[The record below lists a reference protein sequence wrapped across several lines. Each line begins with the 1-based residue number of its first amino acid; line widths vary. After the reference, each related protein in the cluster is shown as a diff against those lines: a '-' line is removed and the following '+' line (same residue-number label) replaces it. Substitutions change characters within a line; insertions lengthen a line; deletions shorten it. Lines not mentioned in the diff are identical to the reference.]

1 MRRLTALLLVLLL
14 SASCVALA
22 AEGTLTLRTATTV
35 EEAAQFLLLPPEDDV
50 IGVQP
55 GYIRYIAQV
64 DTRDPAAFRKGYW
77 IGGAEGSMLDLT
89 VKSRNGFDYGFHA
102 GVMCTRAVYSMAL
115 SCLGIDMSP
124 GRMSEVT
131 GERNLDEPYDDIS
144 ALVGVERVMPKSRV
158 FNTMMDNYLNDE
170 RYSPVY
176 LYIQKPNG
184 NYHAL
189 LVVAYMPDSGR
200 YVVVDSSPYQVDG
213 EPCRV
218 YFISLNKNRT
228 AIINSTFRNEL
239 SGSQV
244 LQLYQWRLMDDA
256 DE

>member
-1 MRRLTALLLVLLL
+1 MRQMLAMLLALLLAC
-14 SASCVALA
+14 SFAS
-22 AEGTLTLRTATTV
+22 AEGARTIRDATSV
-35 EEAAQFLLLPPEDDV
+35 EEAEQFLLLPPEDG
-50 IGVQP
+50 IAEVQP

-64 DTRDPAAFRKGYW
+64 DTRDPGAFRKGYW
-77 IGGAEGSMLDLT
+77 LGGEEGSMLDLT
-89 VKSRNGFDYGFHA
+89 ETSRNGYDYGFHA

-115 SCLGIDMSP
+115 SCLGIDLSP
-124 GRMSEVT
+124 GKMSEIT
-131 GERNLDEPYDDIS
+131 GERNLNEPYDTVS
-144 ALVGVERVMPKSRV
+144 SMVGVERVMRKSKV
-158 FNTMMDNYLNDE
+158 FNTLMDNYLNDE

>member
-1 MRRLTALLLVLLL
+1 MRRLLAFLLALLL
-14 SASCVALA
+14 SSSFAVA
-22 AEGTLTLRTATTV
+22 EEMPSLRTATSV
-35 EEAAQFLLLPPEDDV
+35 EEAEQFLLLPPEDGVADV
-50 IGVQP
+50 QR

-64 DTRDPAAFRKGYW
+64 DTRDPAAFRKAYW
-77 IGGAEGSMLDLT
+77 MGGAEGSMLDLT
-89 VKSRNGFDYGFHA
+89 VKSRNGYDYGFHA

-124 GRMSEVT
+124 GRMSEIT
-131 GERNLDEPYDDIS
+131 GERNLDAPYDAVSELI
-144 ALVGVERVMPKSRV
+144 GVERVAPKSRV

-189 LVVAYMPDSGR
+189 LVVALIPENGR
-200 YVVVDSSPYQVDG
+200 YVVVDSSPYEVDG

-228 AIINSTFRNEL
+228 SIINSTFRGEL
-239 SGSQV
+239 AGSQV
-244 LQLYQWRLMDDA
+244 LQLYQWRLIDNA

>member
-1 MRRLTALLLVLLL
+1 MRRMLALLLALLL
-14 SASCVALA
+14 STSLAA
-22 AEGTLTLRTATTV
+22 AEGALTLRTASSV
-35 EEAAQFLLLPPEDDV
+35 EEVEQFLLLPPEDGV
-50 IGVQP
+50 AEVQP
-55 GYIRYIAQV
+55 GYVRYIAQV
-64 DTRDPAAFRKGYW
+64 DTRDPAAFRKAYW
-77 IGGAEGSMLDLT
+77 LGGAEGSMLDLT
-89 VKSRNGFDYGFHA
+89 MKSRNGIDYGFHA

-124 GRMSEVT
+124 GKMSEVT
-131 GERNLDEPYDDIS
+131 GERNLNEPYDTIS
-144 ALVGVERVMPKSRV
+144 EIVGVERVVRKTKV
-158 FNTMMDNYLNDE
+158 FNTLMDNYLNDE

-189 LVVAYMPDSGR
+189 LVVAYIADSGR
-200 YVVVDSSPYQVDG
+200 YVVVDSSPYQVGG

-228 AIINSTFRNEL
+228 TIINSTFRNEL
-239 SGSQV
+239 AGSEV
-244 LQLYQWRLMDDA
+244 LQVYQWKLIDA